1 MAHEVA
7 DADDVAAAGI
17 VVVVVVVV
25 VVLLDPPPPPPPPP
39 NRYPVDDLPPGS
51 ERTREV
57 DRVTK

>member
-17 VVVVVVVV
+17 VVVVVVV
-25 VVLLDPPPPPPPPP
+25 LLDPQPPPPP